1 MRRELLASKKKETGL
16 SLDPRTKL
24 ALLITIA
31 LFVLSGGGGAASK
44 QFAPILA
51 AVPLLLLLTEK
62 SWKGSVIYVVLY
74 GGSYILQLW
83 ALPHLSGLPNFLVV
97 AICGFFMRFV
107 PGIMMGYIT
116 VRTTTVSEF
125 VAAMKKLHLPE
136 QIIIPMSVIFRFFP
150 TVVEEYNAIGDAMKM
165 RGIRFGGGKA
175 SAMLEYRLVPV
186 IMCSVKIGE
195 ELNAAALTRGLGGP
209 VKRTNIC
216 EIGFHVQDVFF
227 LLLCVVAFA
236 IPIVTMITGGRPMI
250 ECKKVSFSYPPN
262 ETDIGDRKG
271 HGTLRNIDL
280 SINDGDFVLLC
291 GTSGCGK
298 TTLTRLFNGLIPHY
312 YDGKLEGTVMLDG
325 EDMSGLSLFDISK
338 KVGSVFQNPRSQF
351 FNVDTTSE
359 IAFGCENH
367 GLEEAEIR
375 KRVKLVSEQLNL
387 TNLLDRSVFS
397 LSGGE
402 KQKIAC
408 GSAAAVEPDV
418 FVLDEPSSNLDAYS
432 IADFRKLLKI
442 LKSQGKTIIIA
453 EHRLYYLYDLADRI
467 IYLSDG
473 EIQGDYTLPEFQLIP
488 AAEKAK
494 MGLRPLGLGEFADIE
509 PASLHSGQGIWK
521 LNHFHFAYKKQPETL
536 SLENIELPAGN
547 VTAVIGHNGAGKT
560 TLSRCLCGLEKR
572 CKGILEKDGT
582 SYSSKQR
589 LKLCY
594 MVMQDVNHQLFT
606 ESVLEEVLLSMPGK
620 DSDESPENVA
630 KAEAI
635 LTEMDLLPYKACHPM
650 GLSGG
655 QKQRVAIAS
664 AIASER
670 PVILFDEPTSGLDLF
685 HMRQVADSVKGL
697 ADSGKTIVIVTHDPE
712 FILRCCNYVIHL
724 ENGRLEESYFLQDT
738 EGRERLF
745 NFFMMEGG
753 GGNQTV

>member
-1 MRRELLASKKKETGL
+1 
-16 SLDPRTKL
+16 
-24 ALLITIA
+24 
-31 LFVLSGGGGAASK
+31 
-44 QFAPILA
+44 
-51 AVPLLLLLTEK
+51 
-62 SWKGSVIYVVLY
+62 
-74 GGSYILQLW
+74 
-83 ALPHLSGLPNFLVV
+83 
-97 AICGFFMRFV
+97 
-107 PGIMMGYIT
+107 
-116 VRTTTVSEF
+116 
-125 VAAMKKLHLPE
+125 
-136 QIIIPMSVIFRFFP
+136 
-150 TVVEEYNAIGDAMKM
+150 
-165 RGIRFGGGKA
+165 
-175 SAMLEYRLVPV
+175 
-186 IMCSVKIGE
+186 
-195 ELNAAALTRGLGGP
+195 
-209 VKRTNIC
+209 
-216 EIGFHVQDVFF
+216 
-227 LLLCVVAFA
+227 
-236 IPIVTMITGGRPMI
+236 MI

-494 MGLRPLGLGEFADIE
+494 MGLRPLGLGEFSDIE

-572 CKGILEKDGT
+572 CKGILQKDGT

-606 ESVLEEVLLSMPGK
+606 ESVLDEILLSMRTEDK
-620 DSDESPENVA
+620 QRARE
-630 KAEAI
+630 I
-635 LTEMDLLPYKACHPM
+635 LQEMDLLSFEDCHPM

-655 QKQRVAIAS
+655 QKQRVAVAS
-664 AIASER
+664 AIASGR
-670 PVILFDEPTSGLDLF
+670 PLILFDEPTSGLDLF
-685 HMRQVADSVKGL
+685 HMRQVANVVNQVANAGRTAL
-697 ADSGKTIVIVTHDPE
+697 VVTHDPE
-712 FILRCCNYVIHL
+712 FILRCCNYVLHL
-724 ENGRLEESYFLQDT
+724 ENGQIQESYSIEDSN
-738 EGRERLF
+738 GRERLLK
-745 NFFMMEGG
+745 FFLSDMKKEVS
-753 GGNQTV
+753 TE

>member
-1 MRRELLASKKKETGL
+1 
-16 SLDPRTKL
+16 
-24 ALLITIA
+24 
-31 LFVLSGGGGAASK
+31 
-44 QFAPILA
+44 
-51 AVPLLLLLTEK
+51 
-62 SWKGSVIYVVLY
+62 
-74 GGSYILQLW
+74 
-83 ALPHLSGLPNFLVV
+83 
-97 AICGFFMRFV
+97 
-107 PGIMMGYIT
+107 
-116 VRTTTVSEF
+116 
-125 VAAMKKLHLPE
+125 
-136 QIIIPMSVIFRFFP
+136 
-150 TVVEEYNAIGDAMKM
+150 
-165 RGIRFGGGKA
+165 
-175 SAMLEYRLVPV
+175 
-186 IMCSVKIGE
+186 
-195 ELNAAALTRGLGGP
+195 
-209 VKRTNIC
+209 
-216 EIGFHVQDVFF
+216 
-227 LLLCVVAFA
+227 
-236 IPIVTMITGGRPMI
+236 MI

-262 ETDIGDRKG
+262 ETDIGDREG

-325 EDMSGLSLFDISK
+325 EDMRGLSLFDISK

-547 VTAVIGHNGAGKT
+547 VTAVIGHNGAGKRHY
-560 TLSRCLCGLEKR
+560 L
-572 CKGILEKDGT
+572 
-582 SYSSKQR
+582 
-589 LKLCY
+589 
-594 MVMQDVNHQLFT
+594 
-606 ESVLEEVLLSMPGK
+606 
-620 DSDESPENVA
+620 VA
-630 KAEAI
+630 
-635 LTEMDLLPYKACHPM
+635 Y
-650 GLSGG
+650 
-655 QKQRVAIAS
+655 
-664 AIASER
+664 
-670 PVILFDEPTSGLDLF
+670 
-685 HMRQVADSVKGL
+685 ADWK
-697 ADSGKTIVIVTHDPE
+697 K
-712 FILRCCNYVIHL
+712 
-724 ENGRLEESYFLQDT
+724 
-738 EGRERLF
+738 
-745 NFFMMEGG
+745 M
-753 GGNQTV
+753 

>member
-1 MRRELLASKKKETGL
+1 
-16 SLDPRTKL
+16 
-24 ALLITIA
+24 
-31 LFVLSGGGGAASK
+31 
-44 QFAPILA
+44 
-51 AVPLLLLLTEK
+51 
-62 SWKGSVIYVVLY
+62 
-74 GGSYILQLW
+74 
-83 ALPHLSGLPNFLVV
+83 
-97 AICGFFMRFV
+97 
-107 PGIMMGYIT
+107 
-116 VRTTTVSEF
+116 
-125 VAAMKKLHLPE
+125 
-136 QIIIPMSVIFRFFP
+136 
-150 TVVEEYNAIGDAMKM
+150 
-165 RGIRFGGGKA
+165 
-175 SAMLEYRLVPV
+175 
-186 IMCSVKIGE
+186 
-195 ELNAAALTRGLGGP
+195 
-209 VKRTNIC
+209 
-216 EIGFHVQDVFF
+216 
-227 LLLCVVAFA
+227 
-236 IPIVTMITGGRPMI
+236 MI
-250 ECKKVSFSYPPN
+250 ECQDVSFSYPAS
-262 ETDIGDRKG
+262 
-271 HGTLRNIDL
+271 TLPDSERQVGGALKHI
-280 SINDGDFVLLC
+280 SCTIEDGSFVLLC
-291 GTSGCGK
+291 RTSGCGK
-298 TTLTRLFNGLIPHY
+298 TTMTRLFNGLIPHY
-312 YDGKLEGTVMLDG
+312 HEGTYTGSVYLDGKDTRD
-325 EDMSGLSLFDISK
+325 LSLFDISL

-359 IAFGCENH
+359 LAFGPENH
-367 GLEEAEIR
+367 GMPEDIVR
-375 KRVKLVSEQLNL
+375 DRVKRVAAQLKLEP
-387 TNLLDRSVFS
+387 LLDRSIFS

-521 LNHFHFAYKKQPETL
+521 LNHFHFAYRKQLETL

-572 CKGILEKDGT
+572 CKGILEKEGT

-589 LKLCY
+589 LKICY

-724 ENGRLEESYFLQDT
+724 ENGRLEENYFLQDT

>member
-1 MRRELLASKKKETGL
+1 
-16 SLDPRTKL
+16 
-24 ALLITIA
+24 
-31 LFVLSGGGGAASK
+31 
-44 QFAPILA
+44 
-51 AVPLLLLLTEK
+51 
-62 SWKGSVIYVVLY
+62 
-74 GGSYILQLW
+74 
-83 ALPHLSGLPNFLVV
+83 
-97 AICGFFMRFV
+97 
-107 PGIMMGYIT
+107 
-116 VRTTTVSEF
+116 
-125 VAAMKKLHLPE
+125 
-136 QIIIPMSVIFRFFP
+136 
-150 TVVEEYNAIGDAMKM
+150 
-165 RGIRFGGGKA
+165 
-175 SAMLEYRLVPV
+175 
-186 IMCSVKIGE
+186 
-195 ELNAAALTRGLGGP
+195 
-209 VKRTNIC
+209 
-216 EIGFHVQDVFF
+216 
-227 LLLCVVAFA
+227 
-236 IPIVTMITGGRPMI
+236 MI

-572 CKGILEKDGT
+572 CEGILEKDGT

-685 HMRQVADSVKGL
+685 HMRQLADSVKGL

>member
-1 MRRELLASKKKETGL
+1 
-16 SLDPRTKL
+16 
-24 ALLITIA
+24 
-31 LFVLSGGGGAASK
+31 
-44 QFAPILA
+44 
-51 AVPLLLLLTEK
+51 
-62 SWKGSVIYVVLY
+62 
-74 GGSYILQLW
+74 
-83 ALPHLSGLPNFLVV
+83 
-97 AICGFFMRFV
+97 
-107 PGIMMGYIT
+107 
-116 VRTTTVSEF
+116 
-125 VAAMKKLHLPE
+125 
-136 QIIIPMSVIFRFFP
+136 
-150 TVVEEYNAIGDAMKM
+150 
-165 RGIRFGGGKA
+165 
-175 SAMLEYRLVPV
+175 
-186 IMCSVKIGE
+186 
-195 ELNAAALTRGLGGP
+195 
-209 VKRTNIC
+209 
-216 EIGFHVQDVFF
+216 
-227 LLLCVVAFA
+227 
-236 IPIVTMITGGRPMI
+236 MI

-312 YDGKLEGTVMLDG
+312 YDGKLEGIVMLDG

-572 CKGILEKDGT
+572 CKGILKKDGT

>member
-1 MRRELLASKKKETGL
+1 
-16 SLDPRTKL
+16 
-24 ALLITIA
+24 
-31 LFVLSGGGGAASK
+31 
-44 QFAPILA
+44 
-51 AVPLLLLLTEK
+51 
-62 SWKGSVIYVVLY
+62 
-74 GGSYILQLW
+74 
-83 ALPHLSGLPNFLVV
+83 
-97 AICGFFMRFV
+97 
-107 PGIMMGYIT
+107 
-116 VRTTTVSEF
+116 
-125 VAAMKKLHLPE
+125 
-136 QIIIPMSVIFRFFP
+136 
-150 TVVEEYNAIGDAMKM
+150 
-165 RGIRFGGGKA
+165 
-175 SAMLEYRLVPV
+175 
-186 IMCSVKIGE
+186 
-195 ELNAAALTRGLGGP
+195 
-209 VKRTNIC
+209 
-216 EIGFHVQDVFF
+216 
-227 LLLCVVAFA
+227 
-236 IPIVTMITGGRPMI
+236 MI

-262 ETDIGDRKG
+262 ETDIGDREG

-325 EDMSGLSLFDISK
+325 EDMRGLSLFDISK

-494 MGLRPLGLGEFADIE
+494 MGLRPLGLSEFADIE

-572 CKGILEKDGT
+572 CKGILQKDGT

-606 ESVLEEVLLSMPGK
+606 ETIQDEVMISMKEENEKEADKFLEMLDLIKVK
-620 DSDESPENVA
+620 DR
-630 KAEAI
+630 
-635 LTEMDLLPYKACHPM
+635 HPM
-650 GLSGG
+650 SLSGG
-655 QKQRVAIAS
+655 QKQRAAIAS
-664 AIASER
+664 AIASGR
-670 PVILFDEPTSGLDLF
+670 SVLFLDEPTSGLDHK
-685 HMRQVADSVKGL
+685 HMLEVAEVLREVWDTGISVY
-697 ADSGKTIVIVTHDPE
+697 VITHDLE
-712 FILRCCNYVIHL
+712 LIIECCTDVIHF
-724 ENGRLEESYFLQDT
+724 ENGTIADQYQMDAEGMEKIRKYFIQGKCCGKWSKSD
-738 EGRERLF
+738 
-745 NFFMMEGG
+745 
-753 GGNQTV
+753 

>member
-1 MRRELLASKKKETGL
+1 
-16 SLDPRTKL
+16 
-24 ALLITIA
+24 
-31 LFVLSGGGGAASK
+31 
-44 QFAPILA
+44 
-51 AVPLLLLLTEK
+51 
-62 SWKGSVIYVVLY
+62 
-74 GGSYILQLW
+74 
-83 ALPHLSGLPNFLVV
+83 
-97 AICGFFMRFV
+97 
-107 PGIMMGYIT
+107 
-116 VRTTTVSEF
+116 
-125 VAAMKKLHLPE
+125 
-136 QIIIPMSVIFRFFP
+136 
-150 TVVEEYNAIGDAMKM
+150 
-165 RGIRFGGGKA
+165 
-175 SAMLEYRLVPV
+175 
-186 IMCSVKIGE
+186 
-195 ELNAAALTRGLGGP
+195 
-209 VKRTNIC
+209 
-216 EIGFHVQDVFF
+216 
-227 LLLCVVAFA
+227 
-236 IPIVTMITGGRPMI
+236 MI

-262 ETDIGDRKG
+262 ETDIGDREG

-325 EDMSGLSLFDISK
+325 EDMRGLSLFDISK

-494 MGLRPLGLGEFADIE
+494 MGLRPLGLSEFADIE
-509 PASLHSGQGIWK
+509 PASLHSGQGKWK

-572 CKGILEKDGT
+572 CKGILQKDST

-685 HMRQVADSVKGL
+685 HMRQVADSVKEL

>member
-1 MRRELLASKKKETGL
+1 
-16 SLDPRTKL
+16 
-24 ALLITIA
+24 
-31 LFVLSGGGGAASK
+31 
-44 QFAPILA
+44 
-51 AVPLLLLLTEK
+51 
-62 SWKGSVIYVVLY
+62 
-74 GGSYILQLW
+74 
-83 ALPHLSGLPNFLVV
+83 
-97 AICGFFMRFV
+97 
-107 PGIMMGYIT
+107 
-116 VRTTTVSEF
+116 
-125 VAAMKKLHLPE
+125 
-136 QIIIPMSVIFRFFP
+136 
-150 TVVEEYNAIGDAMKM
+150 
-165 RGIRFGGGKA
+165 
-175 SAMLEYRLVPV
+175 
-186 IMCSVKIGE
+186 
-195 ELNAAALTRGLGGP
+195 
-209 VKRTNIC
+209 
-216 EIGFHVQDVFF
+216 
-227 LLLCVVAFA
+227 
-236 IPIVTMITGGRPMI
+236 MI

-494 MGLRPLGLGEFADIE
+494 MGLRPLGLGEFSDIE

-572 CKGILEKDGT
+572 CKGILQKDGT
-582 SYSSKQR
+582 SYSNKQR

-685 HMRQVADSVKGL
+685 HMRQVADSVKEL

>member
-1 MRRELLASKKKETGL
+1 
-16 SLDPRTKL
+16 
-24 ALLITIA
+24 
-31 LFVLSGGGGAASK
+31 
-44 QFAPILA
+44 
-51 AVPLLLLLTEK
+51 
-62 SWKGSVIYVVLY
+62 
-74 GGSYILQLW
+74 
-83 ALPHLSGLPNFLVV
+83 
-97 AICGFFMRFV
+97 
-107 PGIMMGYIT
+107 
-116 VRTTTVSEF
+116 
-125 VAAMKKLHLPE
+125 
-136 QIIIPMSVIFRFFP
+136 
-150 TVVEEYNAIGDAMKM
+150 
-165 RGIRFGGGKA
+165 
-175 SAMLEYRLVPV
+175 
-186 IMCSVKIGE
+186 
-195 ELNAAALTRGLGGP
+195 
-209 VKRTNIC
+209 
-216 EIGFHVQDVFF
+216 
-227 LLLCVVAFA
+227 
-236 IPIVTMITGGRPMI
+236 MI

-262 ETDIGDRKG
+262 ETDIGDREG

-408 GSAAAVEPDV
+408 GSAAAMEPDI

-572 CKGILEKDGT
+572 CKGILEKEGT

-606 ESVLEEVLLSMPGK
+606 ESVSDEIMLSMQGQ
-620 DSDESPENVA
+620 DEQTDKNQTE
-630 KAEAI
+630 EI
-635 LTEMDLLPYKACHPM
+635 LSSLNLLEYKELHPM
-650 GLSGG
+650 SLSGG
-655 QKQRVAIAS
+655 QKQRVAIGS
-664 AIASER
+664 AIASDKE
-670 PVILFDEPTSGLDLF
+670 ILVFDEPTSGLDYH
-685 HMRQVADSVKGL
+685 HMLEVADNLQRLS
-697 ADSGKTIVIVTHDPE
+697 DMGKTLFIITHDPE
-712 FILRCCNYVIHL
+712 LIAKCCNYFVFIEHGKTVWS
-724 ENGRLEESYFLQDT
+724 GRWT
-738 EGRERLF
+738 EDNKKRIAE
-745 NFFMMEGG
+745 FFSFA
-753 GGNQTV
+753 N

>member
-1 MRRELLASKKKETGL
+1 
-16 SLDPRTKL
+16 
-24 ALLITIA
+24 
-31 LFVLSGGGGAASK
+31 
-44 QFAPILA
+44 
-51 AVPLLLLLTEK
+51 
-62 SWKGSVIYVVLY
+62 
-74 GGSYILQLW
+74 
-83 ALPHLSGLPNFLVV
+83 
-97 AICGFFMRFV
+97 
-107 PGIMMGYIT
+107 
-116 VRTTTVSEF
+116 
-125 VAAMKKLHLPE
+125 
-136 QIIIPMSVIFRFFP
+136 
-150 TVVEEYNAIGDAMKM
+150 
-165 RGIRFGGGKA
+165 
-175 SAMLEYRLVPV
+175 
-186 IMCSVKIGE
+186 
-195 ELNAAALTRGLGGP
+195 
-209 VKRTNIC
+209 
-216 EIGFHVQDVFF
+216 
-227 LLLCVVAFA
+227 
-236 IPIVTMITGGRPMI
+236 MI

-262 ETDIGDRKG
+262 ETDIGDREG

-408 GSAAAVEPDV
+408 GSAAAVEPDI

-594 MVMQDVNHQLFT
+594 MVMQDVNYQLFSD
-606 ESVLEEVLLSMPGK
+606 SVREEILLGAAHPKLVDTVMQALGLNGLA
-620 DSDESPENVA
+620 DR
-630 KAEAI
+630 
-635 LTEMDLLPYKACHPM
+635 HPM
-650 GLSGG
+650 SLSGG
-655 QKQRVAIAS
+655 QKQRVVVAAAMLS
-664 AIASER
+664 DK
-670 PVILFDEPTSGLDLF
+670 PLILLDEPTSGLDRGN
-685 HMRQVADSVKGL
+685 MEQVGRLLQQLKAQ
-697 ADSGKTIVIVTHDPE
+697 GKTIVVITHD
-712 FILRCCNYVIHL
+712 
-724 ENGRLEESYFLQDT
+724 EELAADWCDRIIALQD
-738 EGRERLF
+738 
-745 NFFMMEGG
+745 
-753 GGNQTV
+753 